1 MRRLALSK
9 ALVVYDTVFGNT
21 EKVAKALATGLES
34 GGAEVKI
41 VRVNEVNFDE
51 LAEFDLLCVGSPTQ
65 GWNSTKPVQEFLE
78 RLKSLNS
85 LTGKKAFAFDTKMKS
100 RLAGDAGEK
109 IEKKL
114 KDAGLTI
121 AKRSE
126 SAIVKGRE
134 GPLEEN
140 AEERFKQ
147 IGTELAKI
155 I

>member
-1 MRRLALSK
+1 MSK
-9 ALVVYDTVFGNT
+9 ALVVFDSVFGNT
-21 EKVAKALATGLES
+21 EKVAKALATGLAS
-34 GGAEVKI
+34 GGVNVDIVK
-41 VRVNEVNFDE
+41 VNEVDFDE

-65 GWNSTKPVQEFLE
+65 GWNASKPVKEFLE
-78 RLKSLNS
+78 RLK
-85 LTGKKAFAFDTKMKS
+85 GKKAFAFDTKMKS
-100 RLAGDAGEK
+100 RLAGNAGEK

-121 AKRSE
+121 VKNSE

-140 AEERFKQ
+140 AEEAFKK

-155 I
+155 L